1 MKYKI
6 ISMDFDGTLL
16 TNHKTITEKTKKV
29 LYKLKQENYI
39 IVGVTARNF
48 SSVRKV
54 CDLDMFNYI
63 IMNNGSYIYDV
74 KNEKGEYVKTI
85 DKEIAHKIT
94 DYFKNIATGIDYIT
108 IEKYYMFRNE
118 GTIDSR
124 DFVVEVNDFQEVK
137 DLISRINI
145 MASDNEEVEK
155 YKKYIDN
162 NFNEV
167 RCIIMQ
173 DTDDGINK
181 KWIALNPKGV
191 NKYTAMQKLC
201 EKLNINVDEVIFFG
215 DSSNDIEMIENVG
228 LGVAMGNALPQ
239 VKEKADEIALTN
251 DEEGIAN
258 FLTNLIFT
266 YRGVG
271 EDSAQKSIEALETW
285 ST

>member
-16 TNHKTITEKTKKV
+16 TNQKTITEKTKK
-29 LYKLKQENYI
+29 LLHELKLDNYI

-48 SSVRKV
+48 SSVKKV
-54 CDLDMFNYI
+54 CDLDMFNYL

-74 KNEKGEYVKTI
+74 ENKKGKYIKTI
-85 DKEIAHKIT
+85 DKEVAKEIT
-94 DYFKNIATGIDYIT
+94 DYFKNIATGIDYIS
-108 IEKYYMFRNE
+108 IEKYYMYRNE
-118 GTIDSR
+118 GKIDPR
-124 DFVVEVNDFQEVK
+124 DFVVKVDDFQEVN
-137 DLISRINI
+137 DYISRINI
-145 MASDNEEVEK
+145 MASDNEEVEN
-155 YKKYIDN
+155 YKKYIDDN
-162 NFNEV
+162 YKEV

-191 NKYTAMQKLC
+191 NKYTTMKKLC
-201 EKLNINVDEVIFFG
+201 ERINVSTDEVIFFG

-251 DEEGIAN
+251 DEEGILC
-258 FLTNLIFT
+258 FLTNLFFN
-266 YRGVG
+266 
-271 EDSAQKSIEALETW
+271 KK
-285 ST
+285 